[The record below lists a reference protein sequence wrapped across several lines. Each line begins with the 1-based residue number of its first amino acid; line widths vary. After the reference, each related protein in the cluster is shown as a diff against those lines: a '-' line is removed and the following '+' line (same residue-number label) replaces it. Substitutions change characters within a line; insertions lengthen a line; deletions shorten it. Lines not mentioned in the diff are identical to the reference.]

1 MHKLVRNVTGDD
13 ATCAA
18 TVNMFTDTQ
27 MHIQN
32 RVPTGF
38 LEQNSPTFPVME
50 WQFLWHYQNKNPIA
64 QM

>member
-50 WQFLWHYQNKNPIA
+50 
-64 QM
+64 